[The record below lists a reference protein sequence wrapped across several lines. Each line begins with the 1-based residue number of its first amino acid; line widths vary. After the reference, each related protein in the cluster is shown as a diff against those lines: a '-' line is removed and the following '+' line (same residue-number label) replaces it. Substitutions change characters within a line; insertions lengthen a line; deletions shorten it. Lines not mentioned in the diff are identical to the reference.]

1 MSWKNYFY
9 FDRRDKNAILLLLVL
24 IVVSILVYIY
34 VHNHSVSSP
43 IVYDEYSLKMDS
55 VKSSK
60 LAVGEVLDLNL
71 SDTTTLKRVPGI
83 GSSYAVRIVKY
94 REQLG
99 GYVNVD
105 QLKEV
110 WGIDDVLFEKIRPYF
125 IVSGGP
131 QKLRVNHSDYG
142 DLIRHPYLN
151 KDQVK
156 IVLDLSKRKK
166 SLTSIKRLYLLE
178 EFTSQDIERLEPY
191 LSFQ

>member
-1 MSWKNYFY
+1 MSWKNFFY
-9 FDRRDKNAILLLLVL
+9 FDRRDQSAILLLLVL
-24 IVVSILVYIY
+24 IVASILVYFY
-34 VHNHSVSSP
+34 VYKYSVNSP
-43 IVYDEYSLKMDS
+43 TVLDEYTLQIDS

-60 LAVGEVLDLNL
+60 LTLGEVVDLNL
-71 SDTTTLKRVPGI
+71 SDTTILKRVPGI
-83 GSSYAVRIVKY
+83 GSSYAGRIVKY

-99 GYVNVD
+99 GYVSVS

-110 WGIDDVLFEKIRPYF
+110 WGVDDAMFDKIRPYF
-125 IVSGGP
+125 IVSGDP

-166 SLTSIKRLYLLE
+166 NLTSIKRLYLLE